1 LYEAEAGTGNLK
13 NVALTLKEGRFPIRP
28 FPNGGLETAAP
39 CDYDSA
45 MQLESGQLLQR
56 LKPLFQENFEKLG
69 ELGAAFSVWQN
80 GKPLIDLYGG
90 FCDAGREKPWTADT
104 VVLVWSATKG
114 IGSACVLHALQQ
126 QKIELNRPVAEFW
139 PEFGQA
145 GKDKIT
151 LGQLLSHQA
160 GLCALDQRVD
170 VVDYDGVIRALEAQA
185 PLWPP
190 GTGHGYHA
198 RTFGFLL
205 DELMRRITGK
215 TLSDY
220 WQENFARPLAL
231 DFWIGL
237 PEEQN
242 SRVATIYAAKT
253 PNAFG
258 AEPKNRQSGSDF
270 YRDLVTPGTLTRK
283 TFTSPYG
290 LNVISKMNDPHIR
303 AQPIVSFGG
312 IGSASALAKFYSML
326 ANGGELDGQTFFRAK
341 TIEWMTTTLS
351 GGIDRVFQIPTA
363 FSAGFMKDSRGAA
376 RTMFEP
382 SATSFGHPGAGGSYA
397 FADPENKIAFAYVM
411 NQMEQ
416 SVLPNEKSLRL
427 VDAIYDLR

>member
-1 LYEAEAGTGNLK
+1 
-13 NVALTLKEGRFPIRP
+13 
-28 FPNGGLETAAP
+28 
-39 CDYDSA
+39 
-45 MQLESGQLLQR
+45 MQLDAEKLRPR
-56 LKPLFQENFEKLG
+56 LELLFQENFELFG
-69 ELGAAFSVWQN
+69 ELGAAVSVWQN

-114 IGSACVLHALQQ
+114 IGGACVLHALQQ

-160 GLCALDQRVD
+160 GLCGLDQRVD
-170 VVDYDGVIRALEAQA
+170 VLHYDGVIRALEAQA

-205 DELMRRITGK
+205 DELMRRLTGK

-242 SRVATIYAAKT
+242 PRVATIYAAK
-253 PNAFG
+253 
-258 AEPKNRQSGSDF
+258 SGKPPEAAKF
-270 YRDLVTPGTLTRK
+270 YRDLVAPGTLARK

-312 IGSASALAKFYSML
+312 IGSVSALAKFYSML
-326 ANGGELDGQTFFRAK
+326 ANGGELDGQNFFSAK
-341 TIEWMTTTLS
+341 TIESMTTTIS
-351 GGIDRVFQIPTA
+351 DGIDRVFQIPTA

-376 RTMFEP
+376 RTMFGP
-382 SATSFGHPGAGGSYA
+382 SATSFGHPGAGGAHA

-427 VDAIYDLR
+427 VDAIYDLL

>member
-1 LYEAEAGTGNLK
+1 
-13 NVALTLKEGRFPIRP
+13 
-28 FPNGGLETAAP
+28 
-39 CDYDSA
+39 
-45 MQLESGQLLQR
+45 MQLEAGQVLQR
-56 LKPLFQENFEKLG
+56 LKPLFDENFEKFG
-69 ELGAAFSVWQN
+69 ELGAAVSVWQN

-90 FCDAGREKPWTADT
+90 FCDAGREKPWTTDT
-104 VVLVWSATKG
+104 AVLVWSATKG
-114 IGSACVLHALQQ
+114 ISSACALHALQQ
-126 QKIELNRPVAEFW
+126 RKIELNRRVAEFW

-145 GKDKIT
+145 DKDKIT
-151 LGQLLSHQA
+151 LAQLLSHHA

-170 VVDYDGVIRALEAQA
+170 VLDYDGVIRALEAQA

-190 GTGHGYHA
+190 GTAHGYHA

-205 DELMRRITGK
+205 DELMRRITGR

-220 WQENFARPLAL
+220 WQENFAGPLAL

-242 SRVATIYAAKT
+242 SRVATIYAAKSGK
-253 PNAFG
+253 PP
-258 AEPKNRQSGSDF
+258 EPAQF
-270 YRDLVTPGTLTRK
+270 YRDLVTPGTLARK

-326 ANGGELDGQTFFRAK
+326 ANGGELNGQTFFSPK
-341 TIEWMTTTLS
+341 TIEWMTTALS
-351 GGIDRVFQIPTA
+351 DGIIGVFQIPTA
-363 FSAGFMKDSRGAA
+363 FSAGFMKDSQGAA
-376 RTMFEP
+376 VSSPPSGKGRIGKHPSLITRRMFGP
-382 SATSFGHPGAGGSYA
+382 STISFGHPGAGGAHA
-397 FADPENKIAFAYVM
+397 FADPEIKIAFAYVM

-416 SVLPNEKSLRL
+416 SVLPTEKSLRL
-427 VDAIYDLR
+427 VEAIYR